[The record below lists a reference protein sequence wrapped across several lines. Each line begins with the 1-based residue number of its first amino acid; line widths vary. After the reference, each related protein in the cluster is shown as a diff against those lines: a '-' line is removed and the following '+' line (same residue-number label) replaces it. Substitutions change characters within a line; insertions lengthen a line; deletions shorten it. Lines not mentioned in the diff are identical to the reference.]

1 MARTKA
7 SVGAKVSAGKSS
19 KARCSVAPPSSSSSS
34 SGGEKS
40 SRNYSGGN
48 PVCPRETPK
57 WQKPITNFFITNQT
71 KPCDDGEIAGSSK
84 SKPKRNI
91 IHSDEESDTEKE
103 NKESKQDE
111 NVSKEVEN
119 ESKEVEN
126 ESKEDENEGKESMK
140 STENEAESQE
150 YECSQ
155 NYEDSPP
162 KNRELDESIVLE
174 PLSGEN
180 SHKLEEYYT
189 KDKGKGKGK
198 KSKEDNN
205 NRVSFKR
212 QSEDIESPIPKKIR
226 VN

>member
-19 KARCSVAPPSSSSSS
+19 KARCSVAPPTSSSSS

-91 IHSDEESDTEKE
+91 IHSDDESDTEENNESKE
-103 NKESKQDE
+103 NRNERKED
-111 NVSKEVEN
+111 EN

-126 ESKEDENEGKESMK
+126 EGKKESIQSTENK
-140 STENEAESQE
+140 SIENEAESQE